1 MRDSG
6 GSTAH
11 QQSPRAA
18 PHSKLAP
25 QHAHCVLAESSV
37 GVDAVIARVALQGGA
52 QEFHLPCE
60 LAAMPAN
67 RQMRMHGD
75 ALDEPDPAVHRF
87 RHQPV
92 NFLARAHGLSSWR
105 AQAASP

>member
-6 GSTAH
+6 GSAAH

-18 PHSKLAP
+18 PHSKRAP
-25 QHAHCVLAESSV
+25 QHAHCAVAAPSV
-37 GVDAVIARVALQGGA
+37 GVDAVIAGIAPHGSV
-52 QEFHLPCE
+52 QELHLPGE
-60 LAAMPAN
+60 FAAMFAN
-67 RQMRMHGD
+67 RKMRVHD
-75 ALDEPDPAVHRF
+75 NALDQPHPAVHRF

-92 NFLARAHGLSSWR
+92 NFLACSHEFSFRP

>member
-1 MRDSG
+1 MRDNG
-6 GSTAH
+6 GSAAH
-11 QQSPRAA
+11 QQSPRKA

-25 QHAHCVLAESSV
+25 QHAHCVVAASSV
-37 GVDAVIARVALQGGA
+37 GVDAVIAGVALQGSA
-52 QEFHLPCE
+52 QEFHLPGE
-60 LAAMPAN
+60 FAAMPAN

-75 ALDEPDPAVHRF
+75 TLDETDPAVHRF

-92 NFLARAHGLSSWR
+92 NFLACAHVLSFGP